1 MSENQDRRAAFTE
14 TIKQE
19 LSSGEF
25 VFPTSM
31 QAAVKIRRALEEPN
45 SSLASVA
52 RVIGLEPLLSVKL
65 LRMANSVFFNPSGN
79 EVTDVH
85 RALMRVG
92 INNARTL
99 AFAVIGD
106 QLATAEEFAPVWRL
120 AEQLWRH
127 TLDVASMSFAIAN
140 QIHHV
145 APDTALLAGMVYD
158 IGQFYLLSRVR
169 HFPELL
175 EEQDELSEFIL
186 VWHQEVGQSVL
197 RALGTPD
204 IIVEALNDNEI
215 LEDGWP
221 PQKLADVLYLANTAA
236 GTPNPFSTVPLDM
249 QITLRQNALHGI
261 DPEVVNQLLDE
272 ARVQRAA
279 AMAMLSA

>member
-1 MSENQDRRAAFTE
+1 MAENHDRRAAFSE
-14 TIKQE
+14 AIRKE
-19 LSSGEF
+19 LASGEF

-31 QAAVKIRRALEEPN
+31 QAAVKIRRALDEPN

-127 TLDVASMSFAIAN
+127 TLDVASMSFAIAHQLN
-140 QIHHV
+140 SV
-145 APDTALLAGMVYD
+145 APDTAMLAGMVYD

-197 RALGTPD
+197 RALGTPEV
-204 IIVEALNDNEI
+204 IVEALNDTEI
-215 LEDGWP
+215 LENGWP
-221 PQKLADVLYLANTAA
+221 PSKLSDILYLANTTA

-249 QITLRQNALHGI
+249 QITMR
-261 DPEVVNQLLDE
+261 
-272 ARVQRAA
+272 
-279 AMAMLSA
+279 